1 MDELNI
7 VAGVARVVKLVAVVG
22 GFVLWEVVVVV
33 ELVVTVMLLA
43 LWVVSAVRISGMGEG
58 SVIGF
63 LVVRMVV

>member
-22 GFVLWEVVVVV
+22 VFVLWEVVVVV
-33 ELVVTVMLLA
+33 TVMLLP
-43 LWVVSAVRISGMGEG
+43 LWVVSAVGISGMGEG

>member
-22 GFVLWEVVVVV
+22 VFVLWEVVVVV
-33 ELVVTVMLLA
+33 ELVVTVMFLA
-43 LWVVSAVRISGMGEG
+43 LWVVSAVGISGMG

>member
-7 VAGVARVVKLVAVVG
+7 VAGVARVVKLVAAVVV
-22 GFVLWEVVVVV
+22 FVLWEVVMD
-33 ELVVTVMLLA
+33 LVVTVMLLA
-43 LWVVSAVRISGMGEG
+43 LWVVSAVGISGMG

>member
-22 GFVLWEVVVVV
+22 VFVLWEVVVVV

-43 LWVVSAVRISGMGEG
+43 LWVVSAVGISGMGSG
-58 SVIGF
+58 IGV
-63 LVVRMVV
+63 LVVRMVA

>member
-22 GFVLWEVVVVV
+22 VFVLWEVVVVV

-58 SVIGF
+58 LVIGF

>member
-7 VAGVARVVKLVAVVG
+7 VAGVARVVKLVAVVVV
-22 GFVLWEVVVVV
+22 FVLWEVVMD
-33 ELVVTVMLLA
+33 LVVTVMLLA
-43 LWVVSAVRISGMGEG
+43 LWVVSAVGISGMGEG